1 MLIVIFFI
9 VRCVIVLGYHWM
21 KLTGL
26 VSLESSKHMI
36 TFSLWLANPTK
47 SKAVQALNNIFI
59 DAWYADPPPPPDAG
73 AVADGSAED
82 VEDSYI

>member
-1 MLIVIFFI
+1 
-9 VRCVIVLGYHWM
+9 
-21 KLTGL
+21 
-26 VSLESSKHMI
+26 MI

-47 SKAVQALNNIFI
+47 SKAVQALTNIFI

-73 AVADGSAED
+73 AVADASAED